1 MLFGKIFLFII
12 SNLSLLFWINA
23 VQTGSNILDT
33 EHDSTVRGTLTATT
47 FSGNLT
53 GNVTGNTQG
62 IHTGAV
68 NLGDDVI
75 ASFGNSSDLIIEH
88 DTSQAVDLNM
98 IKTTLEK
105 KITKINEEMKKIDTR
120 LSNKS
125 FMDRAP
131 QNIVDQEKSNFANLE
146 KDVKKIELTL
156 KGL

>member
-1 MLFGKIFLFII
+1 MYKRQDLNKSSASIVINGELFKLYFD
-12 SNLSLLFWINA
+12 
-23 VQTGSNILDT
+23 QD
-33 EHDSTVRGTLTATT
+33 
-47 FSGNLT
+47 
-53 GNVTGNTQG
+53 
-62 IHTGAV
+62 
-68 NLGDDVI
+68 
-75 ASFGNSSDLIIEH
+75 
-88 DTSQAVDLNM
+88 VDLNM

-131 QNIVDQEKSNFANLE
+131 QNIVDQEKSIFANLE